1 MTLIEVTI
9 ALGVTMGLAV
19 ASMAMLSQQLS
30 FTRMV
35 QNQTFL
41 LEDCPS
47 INNTLT
53 RMLGRVDSYRIYPDL
68 AGARAGGAAVITGGN
83 AMLLSYRDSLD
94 RINRL
99 IVAAEDL
106 GNGRIRLGVYR
117 QNGNTWGTEPDWVI
131 SNQAAAADFFVENGV
146 LRVRLTGPNDEQ
158 ITYSGH
164 TQS

>member
-9 ALGVTMGLAV
+9 ALGVALGLAV

-47 INNTLT
+47 INNTLS
-53 RMLGRVDSYRIYPDL
+53 RMLGRVDSYRIYPDV
-68 AGARAGGAAVITGGN
+68 AGAKAGGAAILTGGK
-83 AMLLSYRDSLD
+83 ALLLSYRDSLD
-94 RINRL
+94 RVSRV
-99 IVAAEDL
+99 IVAAESL
-106 GNGRIRLGVYR
+106 QTGRVRLGVYL
-117 QNGNTWGTEPDWVI
+117 QSGNTWGGNPDWVI
-131 SNQAAAADFFVENGV
+131 STQAAAVDFFVENGV

>member
-1 MTLIEVTI
+1 MTLIELSI
-9 ALGVTMGLAV
+9 AIMIAMTLAV

-47 INNTLT
+47 INNTLS
-53 RMLGRVDSYRIYPDL
+53 RMLGRVDSYRIYPDVD
-68 AGARAGGAAVITGGN
+68 GAKAGGAAVLTGGK
-83 AMLLSYRDSLD
+83 ALLLSYRDSLE
-94 RINRL
+94 RVNRV
-99 IVAAEDL
+99 IVAAEDIDP
-106 GNGRIRLGVYR
+106 GQVRLGVYVF
-117 QNGNTWGTEPDWVI
+117 NGTSWGTSPDWII
-131 SNQAAAADFFVENGV
+131 STEAADAEFFVENGV
-146 LRVRLTGPNDEQ
+146 LRVRLTGPNDEE

>member
-1 MTLIEVTI
+1 MTLIELSI
-9 ALGVTMGLAV
+9 AIMIAMSLAV

-35 QNQTFL
+35 QSQTFL
-41 LEDCPS
+41 LEDCPA
-47 INNTLT
+47 INNTLS

-68 AGARAGGAAVITGGN
+68 DGAKAGGAAVLTGGN
-83 AMLLSYRDSLD
+83 ALLLSYRDSLE
-94 RINRL
+94 RVTRV
-99 IVAAEDL
+99 IVAAEDVEP
-106 GNGRIRLGVYR
+106 GSTRLGVYLST
-117 QNGNTWGTEPDWVI
+117 GNSWGSTPDWVI
-131 SNQAAAADFFVENGV
+131 STQAADAEFFVENGV